1 MRKNG
6 FTLVELL
13 GVLVIIGI
21 LSAISVAIYTN
32 SINSSK
38 NSLSDVQKRQLEEAA
53 RTYVAINTISFNSL
67 FDGTINGVSIHV
79 RVLNHAGLLQANV
92 FDPKDM
98 NSSMLDSY
106 VTVVYDSATNQYIY
120 KYNTDPICEG
130 STKCNI
136 AYCMKNEGTE
146 SNPNYVLKGP
156 VPQAD
161 CEE

>member
-38 NSLSDVQKRQLEEAA
+38 NSISDVQKRQLEEAA
-53 RTYVAINTISFNSL
+53 RTDVAINTISFNSW

-79 RVLNHAGLLQANV
+79 RVLDHAGLLQAYV

-106 VTVVYDSATNQYIY
+106 VHTADRLRPSRRQQY
-120 KYNTDPICEG
+120 C
-130 STKCNI
+130 
-136 AYCMKNEGTE
+136 
-146 SNPNYVLKGP
+146 
-156 VPQAD
+156 
-161 CEE
+161 